1 MPILNSLTQST
12 KNGWTLITSN
22 LLLSIYSIV
31 SIAYIFLL
39 GTNYS
44 LIAEVI
50 GISDNHLYF
59 FIVPL
64 SLFTVIFLFV
74 GAAYKKN
81 YHRQLNLIC
90 NAIGIAFPLL
100 LLLEVKGIPGL
111 LGYTFLGGISAAMC
125 LPNVISAFLSK
136 TDYNN
141 RGSAC
146 GIFTF
151 IVFVVIIALSFVIDS
166 FIALVIALV
175 ILKALGFLASIKIKS
190 IDFVTEE
197 LVYVK
202 TSIRTK
208 IAFLVVWTVFNVVD
222 VVVTAILSSTVD
234 PSQIQ
239 NTIIESRA
247 IGLVA
252 MVVAGAIMDNYGRK
266 RIMIF
271 AYAYLGLDYAMISLA
286 GNSLYQLTVLDG
298 IAWGILTIL
307 LLLILWGDVCKPTSR
322 GIWIAASLSIAF
334 SLQILA
340 LWMPSLLNGLSNA
353 QIFPLT
359 SIFLFVAV
367 VIILALPETIPDRF
381 LQKKEL
387 EDYIQQ
393 VKKVS
398 EKYKK

>member
-1 MPILNSLTQST
+1 LTQST
-12 KNGWTLITSN
+12 KNGLKLITSN
-22 LLLSIYSIV
+22 LPLSIYSII
-31 SIAYIFLL
+31 SITYIYLL

-44 LIAEVI
+44 VIAEVI
-50 GISDNHLYF
+50 GISDNLYF
-59 FIVPL
+59 IIPL
-64 SLFTVIFLFV
+64 ALFTVIFLFV

-90 NAIGIAFPLL
+90 NVVGIAFPLL

-146 GIFTF
+146 GIFTV
-151 IVFVVIIALSFVIDS
+151 IVFVVIIALSFIIDS

-175 ILKALGFLASIKIKS
+175 ILKVLGLLASNKIKS
-190 IDFVTEE
+190 IDFSTEE
-197 LVYVK
+197 LVYIK
-202 TSIRTK
+202 TNTRTK
-208 IAFLVVWTVFNVVD
+208 IAFLVVWIIFNIVD
-222 VVVTAILSSTVD
+222 VVVETIVSSGLSN
-234 PSQIQ
+234 SQIQ
-239 NTIIESRA
+239 NTLIESYL

-252 MVVAGAIMDNYGRK
+252 MVVAGAIMDSYGRK
-266 RIMIF
+266 RVMII
-271 AYAYLGLDYAMISLA
+271 AYAYLGLDYAMISIA
-286 GNSLYQLTVLDG
+286 GSSLYQLTVLDG

-307 LLLILWGDVCKPTSR
+307 LLLILWGDICKPTSR
-322 GIWIAASLSIAF
+322 GTWIAASLSIAF
-334 SLQILA
+334 SSVIL
-340 LWMPSLLNGLSNA
+340 LPIMPSLLKGLPFGLRFE

-367 VIILALPETIPDRF
+367 VIILSLPETIPDRF

>member
-1 MPILNSLTQST
+1 MPVLNSLTQST
-12 KNGWTLITSN
+12 KNGWKLITSN

-50 GISDNHLYF
+50 GISDNLY

-74 GAAYKKN
+74 GAAYNKN

-90 NAIGIAFPLL
+90 NAVGIAFPLL

-151 IVFVVIIALSFVIDS
+151 IVFVVIIALSFIIDS
-166 FIALVIALV
+166 FIALVLALV
-175 ILKALGFLASIKIKS
+175 ILKALGFLASINIKS
-190 IDFVTEE
+190 IDFSTEE
-197 LVYVK
+197 LVYTK
-202 TSIRTK
+202 TSIKTK
-208 IAFLVVWTVFNVVD
+208 IAFLVVWTIFNVVD
-222 VVVTAILSSTVD
+222 VVVATILSSTVNA
-234 PSQIQ
+234 SQIQ

-307 LLLILWGDVCKPTSR
+307 LLLILWGDTCKPTSR

-334 SLQILA
+334 SLQILT
-340 LWMPSLLNGLSNA
+340 LIMPSLLKGLTNE